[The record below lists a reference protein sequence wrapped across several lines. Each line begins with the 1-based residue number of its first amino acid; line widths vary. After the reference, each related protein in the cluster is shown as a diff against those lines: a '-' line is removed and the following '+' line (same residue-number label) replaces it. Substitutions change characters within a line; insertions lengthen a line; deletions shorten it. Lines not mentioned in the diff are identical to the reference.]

1 MQYITVTCRTLLLAL
16 YFSEF
21 AMAQQAIDSLAG
33 NVQDSDGRR
42 YFRVVVKAIN
52 FDTIISSAVA

>member
-1 MQYITVTCRTLLLAL
+1 LQYITVACRALLLAL
-16 YFSEF
+16 YLSEF
-21 AMAQQAIDSLAG
+21 ALAQQAIDSLSG

-42 YFRVVVKAIN
+42 YLRIAVKAIN